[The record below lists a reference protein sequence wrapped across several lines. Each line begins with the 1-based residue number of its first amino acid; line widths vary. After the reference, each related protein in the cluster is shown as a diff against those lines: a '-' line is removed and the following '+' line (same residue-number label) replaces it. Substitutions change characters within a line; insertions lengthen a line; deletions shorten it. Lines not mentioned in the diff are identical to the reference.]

1 MFTALFGHRPNL
13 TLLRLP
19 TLIRTYLFAPRESFD
34 SVLSM
39 IPRSAVD
46 DVDANGDTAL
56 SWAVRRRDSG
66 SVKQLL
72 LCGSDPGH
80 VYSSSGE
87 TPLHLA
93 VRLGDVAVV
102 QLLLAAK
109 VDVNSKNIWGATP
122 LFLATYSRE
131 DTKILELILAHGAS
145 IECQDNDGFR
155 PLHYAAYFNRPANLR
170 ILLDRSANINAATKS
185 GTTALMLSV
194 TYNAHEALRV
204 LLRDEALEFNV
215 KDSVGESVLE
225 CAALQGD
232 LETLDLLQA
241 SRHIKGLDSDGSK
254 ALGYAMWRRDDN
266 QAWSLGM
273 MKPPDN
279 DPQLWYSTFEV
290 LWYSIPGAQ
299 RRDLEGDPEPGEG
312 FVEEELTDDA
322 EDSDPHVWQDAQ
334 EDLDES
340 LA

>member
-1 MFTALFGHRPNL
+1 M
-13 TLLRLP
+13 
-19 TLIRTYLFAPRESFD
+19 IRTYLFAPRESFD
-34 SVLSM
+34 SVLSI

-56 SWAVRRRDSG
+56 SWAVKRRDSG

-80 VYSSSGE
+80 VDGSSGR

-93 VRLGDVAVV
+93 VWPGDVAVV

-122 LFLATYSRE
+122 LSLAACNHE
-131 DTKILELILAHGAS
+131 NTKIIKLILAHGAS
-145 IECQDNDGFR
+145 IECQDNNGFR
-155 PLHYAAYFNRPANLR
+155 PLHYAASYNRPANLR

-185 GTTALMLSV
+185 GKTVLMLGV
-194 TYNAHEALRV
+194 TCNAHEALRV

-215 KDSVGESVLE
+215 KDSVGDSVLD

-241 SRHIKGLDSDGSK
+241 SRHIKGLDLDGSK

-266 QAWSLGM
+266 QAWSLRM
-273 MKPPDN
+273 IEPPDN
-279 DPQLWYSTFEV
+279 DPQLWYLTFEV
-290 LWYSIPGAQ
+290 LWYSILEAQ

-322 EDSDPHVWQDAQ
+322 EDSDSHVWEDAQ

>member
-1 MFTALFGHRPNL
+1 
-13 TLLRLP
+13 
-19 TLIRTYLFAPRESFD
+19 
-34 SVLSM
+34 M

-56 SWAVRRRDSG
+56 SWAVKRRDSG

-72 LCGSDPGH
+72 LCGSDPEH
-80 VYSSSGE
+80 VDSSSGR
-87 TPLHLA
+87 TPLHVA
-93 VRLGDVAVV
+93 VRPGDVAVV

-122 LFLATYSRE
+122 LSLAACNHG
-131 DTKILELILAHGAS
+131 DTKIMELILAHGAS
-145 IECQDNDGFR
+145 IECQDSGGFT
-155 PLHYAAYFNRPANLR
+155 PLHYAASYNRPTNLR
-170 ILLDRSANINAATKS
+170 ILLDRSANINAATKC
-185 GTTALMLSV
+185 GKTALMLGVSW
-194 TYNAHEALRV
+194 NAHEALRV

-215 KDSVGESVLE
+215 KDSVGDSVLD
-225 CAALQGD
+225 CAALWGD

-266 QAWSLGM
+266 QAWSLRM

-290 LWYSIPGAQ
+290 LWCSIPGAQ

-312 FVEEELTDDA
+312 FGEEELTDDA
-322 EDSDPHVWQDAQ
+322 EDSDSHVWEDAQ

>member
-1 MFTALFGHRPNL
+1 
-13 TLLRLP
+13 
-19 TLIRTYLFAPRESFD
+19 
-34 SVLSM
+34 M

-80 VYSSSGE
+80 VDSSSRQ

-93 VRLGDVAVV
+93 VWLGDVAVV

-109 VDVNSKNIWGATP
+109 VDVNSKDIWGATP
-122 LFLATYSRE
+122 LSLAACNHE
-131 DTKILELILAHGAS
+131 DNKIMELILAHGAS
-145 IECQDNDGFR
+145 IECQNNDGFR
-155 PLHYAAYFNRPANLR
+155 PLHYAAYYNRPASLR

-185 GTTALMLSV
+185 GMTALMLGM
-194 TYNAHEALRV
+194 TYNAHEALRI
-204 LLRDEALEFNV
+204 LLRDEALDFNV
-215 KDSVGESVLE
+215 KDSVGDSVLDH
-225 CAALQGD
+225 AALWGD

-241 SRHIKGLDSDGSK
+241 SCHIKGLDLDGSK

-266 QAWSLGM
+266 QAWSLWM
-273 MKPPDN
+273 IKPPDN
-279 DPQLWYSTFEV
+279 DPHLWYSTFEV
-290 LWYSIPGAQ
+290 LWYSILGAQ

-322 EDSDPHVWQDAQ
+322 EDELTDDAEDSDSHVWEDAQ